1 NRIKVE
7 LILKDS
13 HGNSVNG
20 KEVHNTKTFFI
31 NNQAKSDLI
40 IYTDLED
47 NQVVHDASF
56 NFRAYAKYD
65 NKLLNNAEHLE
76 VTINGNKLTEQEEGI
91 TYYGELEEGD
101 NLVKVIAKSAD
112 GEFENKTVE
121 FTINYQPHLFK
132 FTNNDGVHSKLEYL
146 GEDYND

>member
-1 NRIKVE
+1 KYIEYIESDSGLKLNETLFASYRVTVNGNEIKNDDKTEFNVGLKAGGNRIKVD

-91 TYYGELEEGD
+91 TYYG
-101 NLVKVIAKSAD
+101 
-112 GEFENKTVE
+112 
-121 FTINYQPHLFK
+121 
-132 FTNNDGVHSKLEYL
+132 
-146 GEDYND
+146 